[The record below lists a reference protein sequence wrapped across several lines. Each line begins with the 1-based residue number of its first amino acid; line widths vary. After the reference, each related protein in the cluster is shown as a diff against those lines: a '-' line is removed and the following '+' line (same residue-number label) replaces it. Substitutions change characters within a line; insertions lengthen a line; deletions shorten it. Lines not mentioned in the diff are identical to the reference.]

1 MNPAFA
7 YELLGNVP
15 YVILLAFCLLI
26 ARRGADMAE
35 QNLLKATAHVLGG
48 LGAGALVL
56 VLMYN

>member
-1 MNPAFA
+1 MNPAFV

-15 YVILLAFCLLI
+15 YVVLLAFCLLI

-35 QNLLKATAHVLGG
+35 QNLLKATARVLGG